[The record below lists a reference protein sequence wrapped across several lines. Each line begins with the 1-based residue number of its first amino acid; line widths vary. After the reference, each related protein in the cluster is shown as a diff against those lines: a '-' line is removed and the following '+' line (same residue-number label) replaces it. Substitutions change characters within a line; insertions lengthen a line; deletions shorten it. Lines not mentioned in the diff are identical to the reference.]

1 MIVLLWGNTPHP
13 SPKQMRRWV
22 TGTIWDGGSPPLC
35 LFLTLGEYNP
45 EKLYIVAVG
54 CKHTGYKALMAG
66 LVTEWIYDAFAGKLS
81 YLCINLVC

>member
-13 SPKQMRRWV
+13 SPKQRRRWV

-45 EKLYIVAVG
+45 VHCVNYLLAVG
-54 CKHTGYKALMAG
+54 CEHTGYKSLMAG
-66 LVTEWIYDAFAGKLS
+66 LVTEWIYDAFA
-81 YLCINLVC
+81 V